1 MGNCLLFLSWGK
13 ESVGN
18 VAQGR
23 RGYVFDNFPSYSQ
36 FALQMLLLVATFE
49 FIEGLGLIN

>member
-23 RGYVFDNFPSYSQ
+23 RGYVFDNFPSYLQ
-36 FALQMLLLVATFE
+36 FALQMLLVATLE
-49 FIEGLGLIN
+49 FIEGLGFT